1 LTAPWGNHRPS
12 ESGQQAAES
21 AKLGPVHVEAPEIS
35 DLVVAY
41 DPETSARLPVRRD
54 QVLGELEAQRMP
66 RAVRIVASWR
76 HDRGVLDA
84 AHVDRVLLTAH
95 HELTR
100 LSEEFRQGERMLR
113 ILRPLIQA
121 LRSAGIPGPYRIVD
135 VGCGL
140 GFVIRWLAAHGGFG
154 ADVELT
160 GCDYNVSLVTHAQA
174 LADEERLACH
184 FVAQNAFRLDAEG
197 TLFTSTGV
205 IHHFRGEELRRFL
218 SRQAAVGPVGF
229 VHADIKP
236 SYLAPLG
243 SWIFHEARMRE
254 PLARHDGVLSAL
266 RAHSGEHLLEAAKS
280 ACPEFASSLFDGR
293 PELLPILRVMQDLVG
308 VRRELLPE
316 LVAQLGSLNPR
327 FTEWV

>member
-1 LTAPWGNHRPS
+1 
-12 ESGQQAAES
+12 
-21 AKLGPVHVEAPEIS
+21 VHVEAPEIS

-41 DPETSARLPVRRD
+41 DPVTLARLPVRRD
-54 QVLGELEAQRMP
+54 QVLAELEAQRMP
-66 RAVRIVASWR
+66 RAVRIVSSWP
-76 HDRGVLDA
+76 HEHGVLDA

-113 ILRPLIQA
+113 ILRPLLQA
-121 LRSAGIPGPYRIVD
+121 LRSAGLRGPYRIVD

-140 GFVIRWLAAHGGFG
+140 GFVMRWLAAHGELG
-154 ADVELT
+154 ADVELM
-160 GCDYNVSLVTHAQA
+160 GCDYNAALVNQAQA
-174 LADEERLACH
+174 LADEERLACR
-184 FVAQNAFRLDAEG
+184 FVAQNAFRLEAEA

-205 IHHFRGEELRRFL
+205 IHHFRGEGLRRFL
-218 SRQAAVGPVGF
+218 SRQVAVGPVAF

-280 ACPEFASSLFDGR
+280 ACPEFSSSLFDGR
-293 PELLPILRVMQDLVG
+293 RELLPILRVMQALVG
-308 VRRELLPE
+308 IRRDLLPGF
-316 LVAQLGSLNPR
+316 VVQLGSLKSH
-327 FTEWV
+327 FMEWT